1 MGPSAAWLSAS
12 AWLGWS
18 KRPCSRDEPPSSLR
32 LADEESGVKRWWL
45 LERTAALKPGS
56 FSKVYPSHLHSSICE
71 GNLIA
76 TPDLT
81 LDRMRRAA
89 RYACCN
95 ISQSKER
102 VRVCSLSSNFLFF
115 FIEFLT
121 KCVQQCLWQWLKA
134 AVSNFKS
141 NSKNNECVRQG
152 FLNTASSAIGQINR

>member
-12 AWLGWS
+12 AWLSWS
-18 KRPCSRDEPPSSLR
+18 KRPCSRDEPLSSLR

-45 LERTAALKPGS
+45 LERTDALKPGS

-76 TPDLT
+76 MPDLT

-102 VRVCSLSSNFLFF
+102 ERVCSVHFF
-115 FIEFLT
+115 VEFLT
-121 KCVQQCLWQWLKA
+121 KCILCKQCLWKWLKA
-134 AVSNFKS
+134 AVSNLKS
-141 NSKNNECVRQG
+141 NSNNNECVRT
-152 FLNTASSAIGQINR
+152 LPHLLLVR

>member
-1 MGPSAAWLSAS
+1 MKPLCTVTGALPSKPAPPPVKAETGPSAAWLSAS

-89 RYACCN
+89 WYACCN

-102 VRVCSLSSNFLFF
+102 VRVCSLSRNFFYF
-115 FIEFLT
+115 YWIFNKMCTTVFMSMAES
-121 KCVQQCLWQWLKA
+121 C
-134 AVSNFKS
+134 S
-141 NSKNNECVRQG
+141 E
-152 FLNTASSAIGQINR
+152 